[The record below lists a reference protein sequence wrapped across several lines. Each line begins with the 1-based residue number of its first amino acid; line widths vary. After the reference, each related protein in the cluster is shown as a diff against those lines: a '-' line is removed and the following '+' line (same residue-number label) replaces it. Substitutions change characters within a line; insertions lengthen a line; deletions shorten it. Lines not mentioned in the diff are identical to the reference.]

1 MIRHTFTLEDGA
13 QLAYYTAGDPTAPP
27 LLFVHGWCSYHGVWR
42 GAIESLCDR
51 YFCVALDL
59 LGFAESDKPHKA
71 DYGIHAQGR
80 RVLALADALGLERFA
95 LVGHSMGGQIAL
107 CIAATLAPSRVA
119 RLVLVD
125 GVVSGRIRAYLKYA
139 GVPAL
144 RIVRR
149 LPPLYTLVKR
159 ARHYPLLARR
169 VLFRPL
175 FYDMNAMPY
184 DSWRADRDVPFLP
197 GVLHPAYEAVM
208 GILKLDL
215 TPHLAEVRAPLL
227 VIFGDHDGMV
237 PLNEGRRLTRAVA
250 NSRLIVIERCGHYPM
265 YERPGIFQDAL
276 CQFLA
281 EA

>member
-1 MIRHTFTLEDGA
+1 MDRHALTLKGGA
-13 QLAYYTAGDPTAPP
+13 RLAYYTAGDPSAPP

-42 GAIESLCDR
+42 GAIEALCDR

-59 LGFAESDKPHKA
+59 LGFGDSDKPQDA

-107 CIAATLAPSRVA
+107 CIAATMAPARVA

-125 GVVSGRIRAYLKYA
+125 GVVSGRIRVYLKYV

-144 RIVRR
+144 RVVRR
-149 LPPLYTLVKR
+149 LPRLYMLVKR
-159 ARHYPLLARR
+159 ARHSRLLARR
-169 VLFRPL
+169 ILFRPL

-184 DSWRADRDVPFLP
+184 ESWQIDRDVPFLP
-197 GVLHPAYEAVM
+197 GVLNPSYQAVLS
-208 GILKLDL
+208 IINYDL
-215 TPHLAEVRAPLL
+215 TPHLSQVRAPLL

-237 PLNEGRRLTRAVA
+237 PLEEGRRLAQAV
-250 NSRLIVIERCGHYPM
+250 SDSHLIVIKRCGHYPM